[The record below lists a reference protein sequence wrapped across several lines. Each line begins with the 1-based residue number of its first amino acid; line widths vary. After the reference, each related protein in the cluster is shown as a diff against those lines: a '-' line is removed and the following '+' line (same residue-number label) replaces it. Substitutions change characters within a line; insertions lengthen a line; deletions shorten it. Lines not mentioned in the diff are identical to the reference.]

1 MGNLG
6 KYQDLT
12 LSEKKAGGPDKFMNT
27 VSNEG
32 LRKGIAIG
40 VTASILGYLCLKN
53 LNNKFQKKMGINV
66 NYPATFVQDGDYILV
81 DFPDIP
87 AAFTLGIDMEEAYI
101 KAKEVL
107 ELVLSLEGIY
117 HEATPIEK
125 LQLAHPDKKV
135 ILISVNL

>member
-12 LSEKKAGGPDKFMNT
+12 LSAKKAGGPDKFMNT
-27 VSNEG
+27 ISNKG

-40 VTASILGYLCLKN
+40 MTASFLGYLCLKK
-53 LNNKFQKKMGINV
+53 LNNKFRKKIGINV
-66 NYPATFVQDGDYILV
+66 TYPATFVQDGDYIFV
-81 DFPDIP
+81 EFPDIP
-87 AAFTLGIDMEEAYI
+87 AAFTQGIDMEEAYI

-107 ELVLSLEGIY
+107 ELVLSVEGIF
-117 HEATPIEK
+117 HEATPIEE